1 MDVNGPG
8 GRAWRGGRGRLPLT
22 NSPTNLFPYSLMPT
36 VLITGASSGIGK
48 AAAHLFARRGWNVA
62 ATMRTP
68 ARETELDQLPNVRLY
83 PLDVTDSAS
92 IATALAAIVA
102 DFGGLD
108 VLVNNAGYGV
118 DGVFEAMSDDVIAR
132 QFDTNVLGLMRCTRA
147 VIPHFRGQGRGI
159 IIQIASVGG
168 RVTFPLYS
176 IYHATKWA
184 VEGFSESLQYE
195 LEPLGIR
202 VKIIEPGAIK
212 TDFYGRSREFIMRDD
227 LRPAYGAF
235 VGKVEKVSQEAGA
248 KAVGPEVV
256 ADVIFRA
263 ATDGKTK
270 LRYPIAYP
278 ANLLLPL
285 RRLTSDGVFRKV
297 VKSSY
302 GI

>member
-8 GRAWRGGRGRLPLT
+8 GRAWRGGRGRLPLP
-22 NSPTNLFPYSLMPT
+22 NSPTNLFPHSLMPT

-48 AAAHLFARRGWNVA
+48 AAAQLFARHGWNVA

-68 ARETELDQLPNVRLY
+68 AKETTLGQLPNVRLY
-83 PLDVTDSAS
+83 ALDVTDSAS
-92 IATALAAIVA
+92 IGAALAAVLA

-147 VIPHFRGQGRGI
+147 VIPHFRAQGRGTI
-159 IIQIASVGG
+159 VQIASVGG

-212 TDFYGRSREFIMRDD
+212 TDFYDRSREFIMRDD

-248 KAVGPEVV
+248 KAVGAEVV

-263 ATDGKTK
+263 ATDGKAK

>member
-1 MDVNGPG
+1 
-8 GRAWRGGRGRLPLT
+8 
-22 NSPTNLFPYSLMPT
+22 MPT
-36 VLITGASSGIGK
+36 VLITGASSGIGQ
-48 AAAHLFARRGWNVA
+48 AAARLFAQRGWQVA
-62 ATMRTP
+62 ATMRNP
-68 ARETELDQLPNVRLY
+68 HQDTELAQLPNVRLY
-83 PLDVTDSAS
+83 ALDVTDPAS
-92 IATALAAIVA
+92 IEAAVTAARR

-108 VLVNNAGYGV
+108 ALVNNAGYGV
-118 DGVFEAMSDDVIAR
+118 DGVFEAMSDEVIAK

-147 VIPHFRGQGRGI
+147 VIPHFRQQGHGT

-212 TDFYGRSREFIMRDD
+212 TDFYDRSREFVMRDD

-235 VGKVEKVSQEAGA
+235 VSKVEQVSQAAGA
-248 KAVGPEVV
+248 KAVGPGVV
-256 ADVIFRA
+256 AETIFRA
-263 ATDGKTK
+263 ATDNSGK
-270 LRYPIAYP
+270 LRYPVAYP
-278 ANLLLPL
+278 ATLLLPL
-285 RRLTSDGVFRKV
+285 RRVTSDGVFRRV

-302 GI
+302 GL

>member
-1 MDVNGPG
+1 MK
-8 GRAWRGGRGRLPLT
+8 
-22 NSPTNLFPYSLMPT
+22 T

-48 AAAHLFARRGWNVA
+48 AAARLFAAKGWQVA

-68 ARETELDQLPNVRLY
+68 AKETELNQLPNVRLY
-83 PLDVTDSAS
+83 ALDVTDPAS
-92 IATALAAIVA
+92 IDTAVAAVIR

-108 VLVNNAGYGV
+108 ALVNNAGYGV
-118 DGVFEAMSDDVIAR
+118 DGVFEAMTDDTIAR

-147 VIPHFRGQGRGI
+147 VIPHFRQQGRGI

-195 LEPLGIR
+195 LEPLGIQ
-202 VKIIEPGAIK
+202 VKIVEPGAIK
-212 TDFYGRSREFIMRDD
+212 TDFYDRSREFVMRDD

-235 VGKVEKVSQEAGA
+235 VSKVEKVSMDAGA
-248 KAVGPEVV
+248 KAVGPDVV
-256 ADVIFRA
+256 AATIFRA
-263 ATDGKTK
+263 ATDDKAK

-278 ANLLLPL
+278 ANVLLPL
-285 RRLTSDGVFRKV
+285 RRFTSDGVFRKV

-302 GI
+302 GL

>member
-1 MDVNGPG
+1 M
-8 GRAWRGGRGRLPLT
+8 
-22 NSPTNLFPYSLMPT
+22 ST

-48 AAAHLFARRGWNVA
+48 AAARHFAAQGWNVA

-68 ARETELDQLPNVRLY
+68 AKETELNKLPNVRLY
-83 PLDVTDSAS
+83 ALDVTDSAS
-92 IATALAAIVA
+92 IDAAIAAVLH
-102 DFGGLD
+102 DFGPLD

-118 DGVFEAMSDDVIAR
+118 DGVFEAMTDETIR
-132 QFDTNVLGLMRCTRA
+132 KQFDTNVLGLMRCTRA
-147 VIPHFRGQGRGI
+147 AIPVMRAQGRGVI
-159 IIQIASVGG
+159 VQIASVGG

-212 TDFYGRSREFIMRDD
+212 TDFYDRSREFVMRDD

-235 VGKVEKVSQEAGA
+235 VAKVEKVGQEAGA
-248 KAVGPEVV
+248 KGASPEAV
-256 ADVIFRA
+256 AHTIFNA
-263 ATDGKTK
+263 ATDNSRK
-270 LRYPIAYP
+270 LRYPVAYP
-278 ANLLLPL
+278 ATLLLPL
-285 RRLTSDGVFRKV
+285 RRLTSDSLFRKI
-297 VKSSY
+297 VKTSY

>member
-1 MDVNGPG
+1 
-8 GRAWRGGRGRLPLT
+8 
-22 NSPTNLFPYSLMPT
+22 MPT

-48 AAAHLFARRGWNVA
+48 AAARLFAQRGWNVA

-68 ARETELDQLPNVRLY
+68 TKETELSQLPNVRLY
-83 PLDVTDSAS
+83 PLDVTDSVS
-92 IATALAAIVA
+92 IEAALAAVLR
-102 DFGGLD
+102 DFGGLE

-118 DGVFEAMSDDVIAR
+118 DGVFEAMTDDTIAR

-147 VIPHFRGQGRGI
+147 VIPHFRQQGRGTI
-159 IIQIASVGG
+159 VQIASVGG

-195 LEPLGIR
+195 LEPLGIK

-212 TDFYGRSREFIMRDD
+212 TDFYDRSREFVMRDD
-227 LRPAYGAF
+227 LRPAYGSF
-235 VGKVEKVSQEAGA
+235 VQKVEKVSQQAGA
-248 KAVGPEVV
+248 RAVGPEAV
-256 ADVIFRA
+256 AATIFRA
-263 ATDGKTK
+263 ATDGKTR

-278 ANLLLPL
+278 ANVLLPL
-285 RRLTSDGVFRKV
+285 RRLVSDGVFRRV

>member
-1 MDVNGPG
+1 MK
-8 GRAWRGGRGRLPLT
+8 T
-22 NSPTNLFPYSLMPT
+22 I
-36 VLITGASSGIGK
+36 LITGASSGIGK
-48 AAAHLFARRGWNVA
+48 AAARLFAQRGWQVA
-62 ATMRTP
+62 ATMRNP
-68 ARETELDQLPNVRLY
+68 AKETELSQLPNVRLY
-83 PLDVTDSAS
+83 ALDVTDSAS
-92 IATALAAIVA
+92 IESALKAAIR
-102 DFGGLD
+102 DFGQLD

-118 DGVFEAMSDDVIAR
+118 DGVFEAMTDDTITR

-147 VIPHFRGQGRGI
+147 VIPHFRAQGHGTI
-159 IIQIASVGG
+159 VQIASVGG

-202 VKIIEPGAIK
+202 VKLVEPGAIK
-212 TDFYGRSREFIMRDD
+212 TDFYDRSREFVMRDD

-235 VGKVEKVSQEAGA
+235 VSKVEKVSQDTGA

-256 ADVIFRA
+256 AETIWRA
-263 ATDGKTK
+263 ATDGKAK

-278 ANLLLPL
+278 ANVLLPL
-285 RRLTSDGVFRKV
+285 RRFTSDAVFRKV

-302 GI
+302 GL

>member
-1 MDVNGPG
+1 
-8 GRAWRGGRGRLPLT
+8 
-22 NSPTNLFPYSLMPT
+22 MPT
-36 VLITGASSGIGK
+36 ILITGASSGIGK
-48 AAAHLFARRGWNVA
+48 AAARLFAQRGWNVA
-62 ATMRTP
+62 ATMRNP
-68 ARETELDQLPNVRLY
+68 HKETELSALPNVRLY
-83 PLDVTDSAS
+83 PLDVTEPAS
-92 IATALAAIVA
+92 IEAAIAAVVR

-108 VLVNNAGYGV
+108 ALVNNAGYGV
-118 DGVFEAMSDDVIAR
+118 DGVFEAMSDEVIQR

-147 VIPHFRGQGRGI
+147 VIPQLRAQGHGVI
-159 IIQIASVGG
+159 VQIASVGG

-212 TDFYGRSREFIMRDD
+212 TDFYDRSREFVMRDD
-227 LRPAYGAF
+227 LRPAYGEF
-235 VGKVEKVSQEAGA
+235 VRQVEKVSQETGA

-256 ADVIFRA
+256 AKTIFKA
-263 ATDGKTK
+263 VTDNSAQ

-278 ANLLLPL
+278 ANVLLPL
-285 RRLTSDGVFRKV
+285 RRVVSDGVFRRV

-302 GI
+302 GL

>member
-1 MDVNGPG
+1 MK
-8 GRAWRGGRGRLPLT
+8 T
-22 NSPTNLFPYSLMPT
+22 I
-36 VLITGASSGIGK
+36 LITGASSGIGK
-48 AAAHLFARRGWNVA
+48 AAARLFSQRNWQVA

-68 ARETELDQLPNVRLY
+68 AKETELHKLPNVRLY
-83 PLDVTDSAS
+83 ALDVTDTAS
-92 IATALAAIVA
+92 IDRAVTDIRR

-108 VLVNNAGYGV
+108 ALVNNAGYGV
-118 DGVFEAMSDDVIAR
+118 DGVFEAMTDETIAR

-147 VIPHFRGQGRGI
+147 VIPPFRQQGHGTI
-159 IIQIASVGG
+159 VQIASVGG

-202 VKIIEPGAIK
+202 VKIVEPGAIK
-212 TDFYGRSREFIMRDD
+212 TDFYDRSREFVMRDD

-235 VGKVEKVSQEAGA
+235 VQKVEKVSMDAGA

-256 ADVIFRA
+256 AQTIWRA
-263 ATDGKTK
+263 VTDGSAK

-278 ANLLLPL
+278 ANVLLPL
-285 RRLTSDGVFRKV
+285 RRVTSDGVFRKM

-302 GI
+302 GL

>member
-1 MDVNGPG
+1 MK
-8 GRAWRGGRGRLPLT
+8 T
-22 NSPTNLFPYSLMPT
+22 I
-36 VLITGASSGIGK
+36 LITGASSGIGK
-48 AAAHLFARRGWNVA
+48 AAARLFAQRGWQVA

-68 ARETELDQLPNVRLY
+68 AKETELGKLPNVRLY
-83 PLDVTDSAS
+83 ALDVTDPAS
-92 IATALAAIVA
+92 IEAAVQGVLR

-108 VLVNNAGYGV
+108 ALVNNAGYGV
-118 DGVFEAMSDDVIAR
+118 DGVFEAMTDETIAR

-147 VIPHFRGQGRGI
+147 VIPHFRQQGRGC

-195 LEPLGIR
+195 LEPLGIQ
-202 VKIIEPGAIK
+202 VKIVEPGAIK
-212 TDFYGRSREFIMRDD
+212 TDFYDRSREFVMRDD
-227 LRPAYGAF
+227 LRPAYGEF
-235 VGKVEKVSQEAGA
+235 VSKVEKVSMDAGA

-256 ADVIFRA
+256 AETIFRA
-263 ATDGKTK
+263 ATDGKAK

-278 ANLLLPL
+278 ANVLLPL
-285 RRLTSDGVFRKV
+285 RRITSDGVFRKV

-302 GI
+302 GL